1 MIYLLHEVN
10 TEDKAEN
17 DKIQEYIIDVLIE
30 DIKNRIYEDM
40 KDMTEEDEDYVI
52 YKESLDILLKKS
64 KNEKSR

>member
-17 DKIQEYIIDVLIE
+17 DKIQEYIIDVLRE
-30 DIKNRIYEDM
+30 DIKSRIYEDM

-52 YKESLDILLKKS
+52 YKESLDILLKKG